1 MGLIQ
6 TLSLCVSLSLFLTLP
21 TVVELLL
28 LLKIKRLVDYFFFF
42 WCIHTTYCSLTPLF
56 FHLSLLLCFVIYI
69 YISYNIVEI

>member
-6 TLSLCVSLSLFLTLP
+6 TLSLSFSLFLILP

-42 WCIHTTYCSLTPLF
+42 GVSTLLTYCSLTPLPF
-56 FHLSLLLCFVIYI
+56 FFLLFFVALHYYIIYLTI
-69 YISYNIVEI
+69 Q